1 MRRPEKE
8 IPEDELLDWASA
20 VLGKMDDRYAKALD
34 LQGWMIVNKDD
45 PTRRWPFDSQSFGYP
60 APDWCEDYGVVW
72 HRQDYGPA
80 PKADMSPTPKRSPRK
95 PPSP

>member
-1 MRRPEKE
+1 VRRPEKE

-60 APDWCEDYGVVW
+60 APDWCEDYSCPA
-72 HRQDYGPA
+72 RPA
-80 PKADMSPTPKRSPRK
+80 PARRRRGRTA
-95 PPSP
+95 PSG